1 MIKLIFC
8 FAFLI
13 TVISGEL
20 YFKIIWTFK
29 HTKIYNLCSGESGKC
44 TWIGEQFDGHT
55 TACGKVLHSTEMTAS
70 SNTLPCNT
78 MVKVTANDK
87 TITVKVT
94 DKGSLGPGIILS
106 LTKAAA
112 AELEI
117 VAQGVAPCTVVE
129 V

>member
-1 MIKLIFC
+1 
-8 FAFLI
+8 
-13 TVISGEL
+13 
-20 YFKIIWTFK
+20 
-29 HTKIYNLCSGESGKC
+29 
-44 TWIGEQFDGHT
+44 
-55 TACGKVLHSTEMTAS
+55 
-70 SNTLPCNT
+70 

>member
-1 MIKLIFC
+1 
-8 FAFLI
+8 
-13 TVISGEL
+13 
-20 YFKIIWTFK
+20 
-29 HTKIYNLCSGESGKC
+29 
-44 TWIGEQFDGHT
+44 
-55 TACGKVLHSTEMTAS
+55 MTAS

-94 DKGSLGPGIILS
+94 DKGSLGPGVILS